1 MKDKNTRSN
10 CGGIKV
16 KPVPKPLSKPIKEV
30 GKKEKK

>member
-1 MKDKNTRSN
+1 MNDKNIRSN

-16 KPVPKPLSKPIKEV
+16 KPIPKPSPKPIKEV